1 MLIKTIVLF
10 IAFKG
15 DSAMICPYCKQEN
28 RDTAKFCTNCGAPLT
43 NDGNNPEANNSIQ
56 TPQPAM
62 SNSGANAPNQEPIP
76 QTTIHFGPPYSAVP
90 QKPKKKRGCCGTGL
104 IVVAALLALFIIY
117 SLFAPSDNAS
127 GGEETEE
134 PKQTQTSEEETVEG
148 KDSIAEVE
156 TQKDDEEISDYTNM
170 SIGDVGR
177 HGNIKIGLQYVKRTS
192 YLPTA
197 LSEEEIADGN
207 EVILGFFEFFNESD
221 SSESVD
227 PDDITC
233 YADGVQINEV
243 ESYIKVKCDGVE
255 QFHNTL
261 LDAGCQLL
269 TCQDYEVKKGW
280 SEIKFFYKSDCVW
293 TITNEEAKEDSYIE
307 TVLIDTENTNTDT
320 NIDDVI
326 YSDEYDVIYK
336 GFELYEKDG
345 VFGNETY
352 AVFKFNIVNNGDKS
366 LDAKLMGYEMR
377 AYQDNFALGDAVWS
391 LDDKVDNYLNIF
403 DVESIEPGMS
413 SNLYVAFEAKNHE
426 SKWHMVY
433 DDGYILKHVCGEV
446 FVNQ

>member
-1 MLIKTIVLF
+1 
-10 IAFKG
+10 
-15 DSAMICPYCKQEN
+15 MICPYCNQEN

-43 NDGNNPEANNSIQ
+43 NAVNNPGTNFSNQIPQPVVNNSVANFSNQ
-56 TPQPAM
+56 TPH
-62 SNSGANAPNQEPIP
+62 P
-76 QTTIHFGPPYSAVP
+76 QQVYNNVPPYTAAP

-104 IVVAALLALFIIY
+104 IVVAALFALCIIY
-117 SLFAPSDNAS
+117 SFLAPSDKAT
-127 GGEETEE
+127 GGKETEDS
-134 PKQTQTSEEETVEG
+134 KHTQTSEEEKVEG
-148 KDSIAEVE
+148 EDNIADKEAQKEVE
-156 TQKDDEEISDYTNM
+156 ETADYTNM

-243 ESYIKVKCDGVE
+243 ESYIKVQCDGVE

-293 TITNEEAKEDSYIE
+293 TITNEEAKEDSYNE
-307 TVLIDTENTNTDT
+307 TVLISAENTNTDT

-326 YSDEYDVIYK
+326 YSDEYDVAFK

-413 SNLYVAFEAKNHE
+413 SNLYVAFEAKNRE

-433 DDGYILKHVCGEV
+433 DDGYIMKHVCGEV

>member
-1 MLIKTIVLF
+1 M
-10 IAFKG
+10 
-15 DSAMICPYCKQEN
+15 
-28 RDTAKFCTNCGAPLT
+28 
-43 NDGNNPEANNSIQ
+43 
-56 TPQPAM
+56 
-62 SNSGANAPNQEPIP
+62 
-76 QTTIHFGPPYSAVP
+76 
-90 QKPKKKRGCCGTGL
+90 
-104 IVVAALLALFIIY
+104 IVVVALLVLCIIY
-117 SLFAPSDNAS
+117 GLLTPSDKTT
-127 GGEETEE
+127 GGNETEDS
-134 PKQTQTSEEETVEG
+134 KQTQTSEAEKAEAEET
-148 KDSIAEVE
+148 A
-156 TQKDDEEISDYTNM
+156 DYTNL

-207 EVILGFFEFFNESD
+207 EVILGFFEFYNESD
-221 SSESVD
+221 SSESVY

-233 YADGVQINEV
+233 YADGVQVNDV
-243 ESYIKVKCDGVE
+243 ESYIKVECDGVK
-255 QFHNTL
+255 QFNNTL

-293 TITNEEAKEDSYIE
+293 TIKNEEAKEDSYND
-307 TVLIDTENTNTDT
+307 TVLINTENMKTDT

-326 YSDEYDVIYK
+326 YSDKYDVAFK

-345 VFGNETY
+345 AFGGETY

-366 LDAKLMGYEMR
+366 LDANLMGYEMR

-391 LDDKVDNYLNIF
+391 LSDKVDNYLNIF

-413 SNLYVAFEAKNHE
+413 SNVYVAFEAKNRE